1 MHRIMSF
8 ESLSGRL
15 NAAYTSTMK
24 CRENVHRFALD
35 AEQLSDARWQISL
48 HIAELERLE
57 RDVVGLNLTAWERA
71 AAARDEATRRS
82 VIGGDLDRN
91 LRPGGATVL
100 GRDAPVWPSL

>member
-1 MHRIMSF
+1 MRRIMSF

-24 CRENVHRFALD
+24 CRENVHRFALN

-57 RDVVGLNLTAWERA
+57 RDVVGLNLTVWERA
-71 AAARDEATRRS
+71 AVARGEATPRS
-82 VIGGDLDRN
+82 PIGGGLDRN
-91 LRPGGATVL
+91 LLLERATAT
-100 GRDAPVWPSL
+100 GRDASVRPNL